1 MNLTQ
6 TAVINGHD
14 IKNMLLG
21 AYAAFAAGYR
31 QIDELNVFP
40 VPDGDTGTNMMRTME
55 AVHRAL
61 LPLDTDS
68 AAEVGAAAA
77 KSAIMGARG
86 NSGVILSQLLRGI
99 GRGLAG
105 KARVTGNELGK
116 AFQFGILYAYRSVA
130 KPVEGTI
137 LTVARGIAKEA
148 YHAVRRG
155 EDFTE
160 ILTEAIAGGKK
171 ELARTPE
178 LLPALKA
185 AGVVDAGGQ
194 GLIVFLQGCLNGLLG
209 KNLPEEGEQHIS
221 VNKIA
226 ALPAEEVDLT
236 NPYCTE
242 FIVKNTAVD
251 DKTVRAALQAMGNSL
266 IVAAMDDVVKVH
278 IHTANP
284 GAVLQQALE
293 WGTLHDIKIDN
304 MAEQHEHRVFNV
316 AAVQQTAPKKEGIG
330 LVSVAAGSGIAQIM
344 LAQGVD
350 EIISGGQSMNPPV
363 EEFVYAIE
371 NGAYSK
377 YIILPNN
384 KNIVLAAQQAQK
396 LLGADRVS
404 YVPTINLAQGI
415 AAVLAFDSS
424 QTMEENVAA
433 MTEAAQ
439 SAHCAAVSIAV
450 RDSVVGGLP
459 IIKGD
464 YIGLLENKIVCTG
477 SGLNEAAVG
486 AVQKAGTEWELLTL
500 YYGSDITE
508 NEAQSAAAELEK
520 LCPGAEVQ
528 VLEGAQPLYPLI
540 ITLE

>member
-1 MNLTQ
+1 MNTQ
-6 TAVINGHD
+6 TAVINGYD

-21 AYAAFAAGYR
+21 AYAAFAANYQ

-55 AVHRAL
+55 AVQRTL
-61 LPLDTDS
+61 SLLDTES

-105 KARVTGNELGK
+105 KGHVTGNELGK

-155 EDFTE
+155 EDFAE
-160 ILTEAIAGGKK
+160 ILTEAIDGGNK

-185 AGVVDAGGQ
+185 AGVVDAGGK

-209 KNLPEEGEQHIS
+209 KNLPAPEPAAVGA
-221 VNKIA
+221 KIT
-226 ALPAEEVDLT
+226 ALSAEEVDLT

-242 FIVKNTAVD
+242 FIVKNAGVD
-251 DKTVRAALQAMGNSL
+251 DKTARAALSPLGNSL
-266 IVAAMDDVVKVH
+266 IVAAMEDVVKVH

-284 GAVLQQALE
+284 GTVLQKALE

-304 MAEQHEHRVFNV
+304 MAEQHEHRVFSM
-316 AAVQQTAPKKEGIG
+316 AAQTAPKKEGVG
-330 LVSVAAGSGIAQIM
+330 LVSVAAGSGIAEIM
-344 LAQGVD
+344 LAQGVNAV
-350 EIISGGQSMNPPV
+350 ISGGQSMNPPV
-363 EEFVYAIE
+363 EDFVNAVE
-371 NGAYSK
+371 NGEYDK

-396 LLGADRVS
+396 LLGAERVS
-404 YVPTINLAQGI
+404 YVPTINLAQAI
-415 AAVLAFDSS
+415 AAILAFDGSRS
-424 QTMEENVAA
+424 MEENVTA
-433 MTEAAQ
+433 MTAAAQ
-439 SAHCAAVSIAV
+439 TAHCAAVSVAV
-450 RDSVVGGLP
+450 RDSVAGG
-459 IIKGD
+459 IEVHKGD
-464 YIGLLENKIVCTG
+464 CLGLLETKIVCTG
-477 SGLNEAAVG
+477 ADLNAAAVG
-486 AVQKAGTEWELLTL
+486 AVQKAGTDWELLTV

-508 NEAQSAAAELEK
+508 EQAQDAAQKLQA
-520 LCPGAEVQ
+520 LCPDAEVQ
-528 VLEGAQPLYPLI
+528 VLNGAQPLYPLI

>member
-1 MNLTQ
+1 MNAKQ
-6 TAVINGHD
+6 SAVINGRD
-14 IKNMLLG
+14 VKNMLLG
-21 AYAAFAAGYR
+21 AYGAFAQSYR
-31 QIDELNVFP
+31 QIDDLNVFP

-55 AVHRAL
+55 AVQRAL
-61 LPLDTDS
+61 MPMDTLS

-105 KARVTGNELGK
+105 KERVTGNELGK

-137 LTVARGIAKEA
+137 LTVARGIAKAA

-155 EDFTE
+155 EDFAE
-160 ILTEAIAGGKK
+160 ILTEAIDGGKK

-194 GLIVFLQGCLNGLLG
+194 GLIVFLEGCLNGLLG
-209 KNLPEEGEQHIS
+209 KAEPVTQVVSTAVKVAE
-221 VNKIA
+221 
-226 ALPAEEVDLT
+226 LPAEEVDLS

-251 DKTVRAALQAMGNSL
+251 EKTVRAALQLLGNSL
-266 IVAAMDDVVKVH
+266 IVAAMDDIVKVH

-284 GAVLQQALE
+284 GTVLQQGLG

-304 MAEQHEHRVFNV
+304 MAEQHEHRVFST
-316 AAVQQTAPKKEGIG
+316 AATQPVKQDGIG
-330 LVSVAAGSGIAQIM
+330 LVSVAAGSGIAEIM
-344 LAQGVD
+344 LAQGVTD
-350 EIISGGQSMNPPV
+350 IISGGQSMNPPV
-363 EEFVYAIE
+363 EEFVHAIE

-384 KNIVLAAQQAQK
+384 KNIVLAAQQTQK
-396 LLGADRVS
+396 LLGADKVG
-404 YVPTINLAQGI
+404 YVPTISLAQAV
-415 AAVLAFDSS
+415 AAILAFDAGADM
-424 QTMEENVAA
+424 QANIEA
-433 MTEAAQ
+433 MTAAAQ
-439 SAHCAAVSIAV
+439 QAHCVAVSTAV
-450 RDSVVGGLP
+450 RDSVVNGMP
-459 IIKGD
+459 IKKGQ
-464 YIGLLENKIVCTG
+464 YLGLLETKIVYACE
-477 SGLNEAAVG
+477 SMSEAAVN
-486 AVQKAGTEWELLTL
+486 AVQQTGTDWELLTV
-500 YYGSDITE
+500 YYGSGITE
-508 NEAQSAAAELEK
+508 SEAHSAADELAA
-520 LCPGAEVQ
+520 LCPDAEVQ
-528 VLEGAQPLYPLI
+528 VLNGSQPLYPLI

>member
-1 MNLTQ
+1 MITQ

-21 AYAAFAAGYR
+21 AYAAFAANYR

-61 LPLDTDS
+61 LALDTES

-77 KSAIMGARG
+77 KSAVMGARG

-105 KARVTGNELGK
+105 KGRVTGNELGK

-155 EDFTE
+155 EDFAE
-160 ILTEAIAGGKK
+160 ILTEAIDGGNK

-185 AGVVDAGGQ
+185 AGVVDAGGK

-209 KNLPEEGEQHIS
+209 KNLPMAEQDAPVS
-221 VNKIA
+221 KIA

-242 FIVKNTAVD
+242 FIVKNAAVD
-251 DKTVRAALQAMGNSL
+251 DKTVRAALSPLGNSL
-266 IVAAMDDVVKVH
+266 IVAAMEDVVKVH

-284 GAVLQQALE
+284 GTVLQKALE

-304 MAEQHEHRVFNV
+304 MAEQHEHRVFS
-316 AAVQQTAPKKEGIG
+316 AAAEQLQVKKDGIG
-330 LVSVAAGSGIAQIM
+330 LVSVAAGSGIAEIM
-344 LAQGVD
+344 LAQGVS
-350 EIISGGQSMNPPV
+350 EIIGGGQSMNPPV
-363 EEFVYAIE
+363 EDFVHAVE
-371 NGAYSK
+371 NGAYNK

-404 YVPTINLAQGI
+404 YVPTINLAQAI
-415 AAVLAFDSS
+415 AAILAFDGCRS
-424 QTMEENVAA
+424 MEENVTA
-433 MTEAAQ
+433 MTAAAQ
-439 SAHCAAVSIAV
+439 TAHCAAVSVAV
-450 RDSVVGGLP
+450 RDSVVGGMP

-477 SGLNEAAVG
+477 ASLNEAAVG
-486 AVQKAGTEWELLTL
+486 AVQKAGTDWELLTL

-508 NEAQSAAAELEK
+508 QQAQGAAQK
-520 LCPGAEVQ
+520 LQTLCQGAEVQ
-528 VLEGAQPLYPLI
+528 VLNGAQPLYPLI

>member
-209 KNLPEEGEQHIS
+209 KNLPEENEQHIS

-251 DKTVRAALQAMGNSL
+251 DKTVRAALSPLGNSL

-304 MAEQHEHRVFNV
+304 MAEQHEHRVFNA
-316 AAVQQTAPKKEGIG
+316 AAVQQPAPKKEGTG

-363 EEFVYAIE
+363 EEFVHA
-371 NGAYSK
+371 
-377 YIILPNN
+377 
-384 KNIVLAAQQAQK
+384 VLAAQQAQK
-396 LLGADRVS
+396 LLGTDRVS

-424 QTMEENVAA
+424 QTMEENTAA

-486 AVQKAGTEWELLTL
+486 AVQKAGTDWELLTL

-520 LCPGAEVQ
+520 LCPGAEVE

>member
-344 LAQGVD
+344 LA
-350 EIISGGQSMNPPV
+350 
-363 EEFVYAIE
+363 
-371 NGAYSK
+371 
-377 YIILPNN
+377 NN

-424 QTMEENVAA
+424 QTMEENTAA

-486 AVQKAGTEWELLTL
+486 AVQKAGTDWELLTL

-508 NEAQSAAAELEK
+508 NEAQSAAAELEM

>member
-1 MNLTQ
+1 MITQ

-21 AYAAFAAGYR
+21 AYAAFAANYR

-61 LPLDTDS
+61 LALDTES
-68 AAEVGAAAA
+68 AAGVGAAAA

-105 KARVTGNELGK
+105 KESVTGNELGK

-155 EDFTE
+155 EDFAE
-160 ILTEAIAGGKK
+160 ILTEAISGGKK

-209 KNLPEEGEQHIS
+209 KNLPDAPVAAVPLGTAAPMPPEE
-221 VNKIA
+221 A
-226 ALPAEEVDLT
+226 DLT

-242 FIVKNTAVD
+242 FIVKNAAVD
-251 DKTVRAALQAMGNSL
+251 DKTVRTALQPLGNSL
-266 IVAAMDDVVKVH
+266 IVAAMEDVVKVH

-284 GAVLQQALE
+284 GAVLQKAIE

-304 MAEQHEHRVFNV
+304 MAEQHEHRMFT
-316 AAVQQTAPKKEGIG
+316 AAAKAVPAQEGIG
-330 LVSVAAGSGIAQIM
+330 LVSVAAGSGIAEIM
-344 LAQGVD
+344 LAQGVNAV
-350 EIISGGQSMNPPV
+350 ISGGQSMNPPV
-363 EEFVYAIE
+363 EEFVHAVE
-371 NGAYSK
+371 NGGYTK

-404 YVPTINLAQGI
+404 YVPTINLAQAI
-415 AAVLAFDSS
+415 AAILAFDGSRS
-424 QTMEENVAA
+424 MEENLAA

-439 SAHCAAVSIAV
+439 QAHCAAVSVAV
-450 RDSVVGGLP
+450 RDSVVGG
-459 IIKGD
+459 IEVRKGQ
-464 YIGLLENKIVCTG
+464 YLGLLETKIVCTG

-486 AVQKAGTEWELLTL
+486 AVRQAGTEWELLTL
-500 YYGSDITE
+500 YYGSGITE
-508 NEAQSAAAELEK
+508 SEAQSAAAELEK

-528 VLEGAQPLYPLI
+528 VLAGAQPLYPLI

>member
-1 MNLTQ
+1 MDAKQ
-6 TAVINGHD
+6 TAVINGRD

-21 AYAAFAAGYR
+21 AYGAFAQSYK
-31 QIDELNVFP
+31 QIDDLNVFP

-55 AVHRAL
+55 AVHRAVT
-61 LPLDTDS
+61 PLDTES
-68 AAEVGAAAA
+68 AAAVGAAAA

-105 KARVTGNELGK
+105 KERVTGNELGK

-137 LTVARGIAKEA
+137 LTVARGIAKAA

-155 EDFTE
+155 EDFVE
-160 ILTEAIAGGKK
+160 ILTEAIDGGKK

-209 KNLPEEGEQHIS
+209 KAEPAGEVS
-221 VNKIA
+221 A
-226 ALPAEEVDLT
+226 ASAKAAELPAEEVDLT

-242 FIVKNTAVD
+242 FIVKNASVD
-251 DKTVRAALQAMGNSL
+251 EKTVRAALLPLGNSL
-266 IVAAMDDVVKVH
+266 IVAAMDDIVKVH
-278 IHTANP
+278 VHTANP
-284 GAVLQQALE
+284 GTVLQHGLS

-304 MAEQHEHRVFNV
+304 MAEQHEHRVFSA
-316 AAVQQTAPKKEGIG
+316 AAVAQQPKKEGVG
-330 LVSVAAGSGIAQIM
+330 LVSVAAGSGIAEIM
-344 LAQGVD
+344 LAQGVTD
-350 EIISGGQSMNPPV
+350 IISGGQSMNPPV
-363 EEFVYAIE
+363 EDFVTAIE

-396 LLGADRVS
+396 LLGADKVA
-404 YVPTINLAQGI
+404 YVPTVNLAQGI
-415 AAVLAFDSS
+415 AAILAFDT
-424 QTMEENVAA
+424 QADMEANVEA
-433 MTEAAQ
+433 MTEAMQ
-439 SAHCAAVSIAV
+439 QAHCAAVSTAV
-450 RDSVVGGLP
+450 RDSVVNGMP
-459 IIKGD
+459 IIKGEF
-464 YIGLLENKIVCTG
+464 IGLLENKIVCTG
-477 SGLNEAAVG
+477 GSLNAAAVD
-486 AVQKAGTEWELLTL
+486 AVHQAGTDWELLTL
-500 YYGSDITE
+500 YYGSEITE
-508 NEAQSAAAELEK
+508 EEALGAAAELEK
-520 LCPGAEVQ
+520 ICPGAEVQ
-528 VLEGAQPLYPLI
+528 VLNGAQPLYPLI

>member
-209 KNLPEEGEQHIS
+209 KNLPEENEQQIS

-251 DKTVRAALQAMGNSL
+251 DKTVRAALAPLGNSL

-284 GAVLQQALE
+284 GTVLQHGLS

-304 MAEQHEHRVFNV
+304 MAEQHEHRVFSA
-316 AAVQQTAPKKEGIG
+316 AAVAQQPKKEGVG
-330 LVSVAAGSGIAQIM
+330 LVSVAAGSGIAEIM
-344 LAQGVD
+344 LAQGVTD
-350 EIISGGQSMNPPV
+350 IIGGGQSMNPPV
-363 EEFVYAIE
+363 EDFVTAIE

-396 LLGADRVS
+396 LLGADKVA
-404 YVPTINLAQGI
+404 YVPTVNLAQGI
-415 AAVLAFDSS
+415 AAILAFDT
-424 QTMEENVAA
+424 QAGMEANVEA
-433 MTEAAQ
+433 MTEAMQ
-439 SAHCAAVSIAV
+439 QAHCAAVSTAV

-486 AVQKAGTEWELLTL
+486 AVQKAGTDWELLTL

>member
-1 MNLTQ
+1 MDAKQ
-6 TAVINGHD
+6 TAVINGRD

-21 AYAAFAAGYR
+21 AYGAFAQSYK
-31 QIDELNVFP
+31 QIDDLNVFP

-55 AVHRAL
+55 AVHRAVT
-61 LPLDTDS
+61 PLDTES
-68 AAEVGAAAA
+68 AAAVGAAAA

-105 KARVTGNELGK
+105 KERVTGNELGK

-137 LTVARGIAKEA
+137 LTVARGIAKAA

-155 EDFTE
+155 EDFVE
-160 ILTEAIAGGKK
+160 ILTEAIDGGKR

-209 KNLPEEGEQHIS
+209 KAEPVGEVS
-221 VNKIA
+221 TASAKA
-226 ALPAEEVDLT
+226 AELPAEEVDLT

-242 FIVKNTAVD
+242 FIVKNASVD
-251 DKTVRAALQAMGNSL
+251 EKTVCAALLPLGNSL
-266 IVAAMDDVVKVH
+266 IVAAMDDIVKVH
-278 IHTANP
+278 VHTANP
-284 GAVLQQALE
+284 GTVLQHGLS

-304 MAEQHEHRVFNV
+304 MAEQHEHRVFSA
-316 AAVQQTAPKKEGIG
+316 AAVAQQPKKEGVG
-330 LVSVAAGSGIAQIM
+330 LVSVAAGSGIAEIM
-344 LAQGVD
+344 LAQGVTD
-350 EIISGGQSMNPPV
+350 IISGGQSMNPPV
-363 EEFVYAIE
+363 EDFVTAIE

-396 LLGADRVS
+396 LLGADKVA
-404 YVPTINLAQGI
+404 YVPTVNLAQGI
-415 AAVLAFDSS
+415 AAILAFDT
-424 QTMEENVAA
+424 QADMEANVEA
-433 MTEAAQ
+433 MTEAMQ
-439 SAHCAAVSIAV
+439 QAHCAAVSTAV
-450 RDSVVGGLP
+450 RDSVVNGMP
-459 IIKGD
+459 IIKGE

-477 SGLNEAAVG
+477 GSLNAAAVD
-486 AVQKAGTEWELLTL
+486 AVHQAGTDWELLTL
-500 YYGSDITE
+500 YYGSEITE
-508 NEAQSAAAELEK
+508 DEANSAAAELEK
-520 LCPGAEVQ
+520 ICPGAEVQ
-528 VLEGAQPLYPLI
+528 VLNGAQPLYPLI

>member
-1 MNLTQ
+1 M
-6 TAVINGHD
+6 
-14 IKNMLLG
+14 
-21 AYAAFAAGYR
+21 
-31 QIDELNVFP
+31 
-40 VPDGDTGTNMMRTME
+40 
-55 AVHRAL
+55 
-61 LPLDTDS
+61 
-68 AAEVGAAAA
+68 
-77 KSAIMGARG
+77 
-86 NSGVILSQLLRGI
+86 
-99 GRGLAG
+99 
-105 KARVTGNELGK
+105 
-116 AFQFGILYAYRSVA
+116 
-130 KPVEGTI
+130 
-137 LTVARGIAKEA
+137 
-148 YHAVRRG
+148 
-155 EDFTE
+155 
-160 ILTEAIAGGKK
+160 
-171 ELARTPE
+171 
-178 LLPALKA
+178 
-185 AGVVDAGGQ
+185 
-194 GLIVFLQGCLNGLLG
+194 
-209 KNLPEEGEQHIS
+209 
-221 VNKIA
+221 
-226 ALPAEEVDLT
+226 
-236 NPYCTE
+236 
-242 FIVKNTAVD
+242 
-251 DKTVRAALQAMGNSL
+251 
-266 IVAAMDDVVKVH
+266 
-278 IHTANP
+278 
-284 GAVLQQALE
+284 
-293 WGTLHDIKIDN
+293 
-304 MAEQHEHRVFNV
+304 
-316 AAVQQTAPKKEGIG
+316 
-330 LVSVAAGSGIAQIM
+330 AAGSGIAQIM

-363 EEFVYAIE
+363 EEFVHAIE

-424 QTMEENVAA
+424 QTMEENTAA

-486 AVQKAGTEWELLTL
+486 AVQKAGTDWELLTL